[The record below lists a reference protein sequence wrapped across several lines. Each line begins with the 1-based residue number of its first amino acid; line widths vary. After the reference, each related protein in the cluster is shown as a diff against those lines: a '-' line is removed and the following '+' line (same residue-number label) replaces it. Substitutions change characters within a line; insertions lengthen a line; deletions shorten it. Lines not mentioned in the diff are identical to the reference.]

1 MSSATFRKAMN
12 WLGILALAHIAAMIF
27 FNFFLS
33 GSVAEI
39 SVNDPLRANLTFF
52 AFNFVFDIIFAF
64 IYFKIKTS
72 YVEYQKS
79 FRELLRSDD
88 YSFSKYFKEYILK
101 EQKIMTVVFL
111 LFQIPFTD
119 VAFFCIPE
127 HLDLFIDIRD
137 VSYEFEHILFD
148 LMFVQNPELVQR
160 ASEYEL
166 WKISVDQG
174 WVSSD
179 TPFYE

>member
-1 MSSATFRKAMN
+1 MLSATFRKAIN

-111 LFQIPFTD
+111 LFQIPF
-119 VAFFCIPE
+119 VMFFAIWGMSLLYPILLE
-127 HLDLFIDIRD
+127 QIYVMDAGSYLLTHSALAGWLINTFIFTLVFLFVRLLFFAKMKKDLK
-137 VSYEFEHILFD
+137 Y
-148 LMFVQNPELVQR
+148 
-160 ASEYEL
+160 
-166 WKISVDQG
+166 
-174 WVSSD
+174 
-179 TPFYE
+179 